1 MKKIREQADFDAGQ
15 QAASELHTFDRKGA
29 PQEFSDRGRA
39 DLKVRANDPRFADNA
54 MQDDSQLLDEFAGE
68 DSKIDRLHTM
78 LSRAGISDQQ
88 IRGGV
93 SLTQA
98 GLNKVAGKLAIG
110 PSEVKA
116 YINSLVQRLRN
127 ADENSLE
134 TLKEQYYNAVNV
146 IDEDDDDDGMDEA
159 GQSTSPFDQSGQS
172 TGQPASNT
180 SRPAS
185 SQSTGTGTP
194 APQPASQPGGQE
206 RYSYEPDALGS
217 VTVRDA
223 ATGRSK
229 FVQGA
234 QATDLLTRLGAQ
246 GANRQAIIAPL
257 VEKALPDT
265 KGGFASEISAKAG
278 TYNFQWRLG
287 ARNGLGTVMF
297 DAEDGPQMTLVDVRD
312 NEGNEIDVNPAMHR
326 ALMQQARTFLGNE

>member
-15 QAASELHTFDRKGA
+15 RPAAELHTFDRKGS

-39 DLKVRANDPRFADNA
+39 DLKVRSNDPRFADNA
-54 MQDDSQLLDEFAGE
+54 MADDSNQMLDEFAGE
-68 DSKIDRLHTM
+68 DSKIERLHTM

-93 SLTQA
+93 TLTQA
-98 GLNKVAGKLAIG
+98 GMNKVAGKLGIG
-110 PSEVKA
+110 PFDVKA
-116 YINSLVQRLRN
+116 YINSLVQQLRN

-146 IDEDDDDDGMDEA
+146 IDEDDDDGMDEA
-159 GQSTSPFDQSGQS
+159 GQPTGPFDQSK
-172 TGQPASNT
+172 
-180 SRPAS
+180 
-185 SQSTGTGTP
+185 
-194 APQPASQPGGQE
+194 E

-229 FVQGA
+229 FVQGS
-234 QATDLLTRLGAQ
+234 QATDLLTRLGAS

-257 VEKALPDT
+257 VEKALPDA
-265 KGGFASEISAKAG
+265 KGSFASEISAKSGA
-278 TYNFQWRLG
+278 YNFQWRLG
-287 ARNGLGTVMF
+287 AEHGLGTVMF

-312 NEGNEIDVNPAMHR
+312 NEGNEIDVDPAMHR
-326 ALMQQARTFLGNE
+326 ELMDQARSFLGNE

>member
-15 QAASELHTFDRKGA
+15 QTASKLHTFDRKGA
-29 PQEFSDRGRA
+29 AQEFSDRGRA

-54 MQDDSQLLDEFAGE
+54 MADDSEDVESRHLGLLDEFAGE

-116 YINSLVQRLRN
+116 YINSLVQQLRK

-134 TLKEQYYNAVNV
+134 TLREQYYNAVNV
-146 IDEDDDDDGMDEA
+146 IDEDEDDDGMDEA
-159 GQSTSPFDQSGQS
+159 GQSTSPFDQSG
-172 TGQPASNT
+172 P
-180 SRPAS
+180 
-185 SQSTGTGTP
+185 STGTGTP
-194 APQPASQPGGQE
+194 APQPVSQPGGQE

-257 VEKALPDT
+257 VETELPDA

-297 DAEDGPQMTLVDVRD
+297 DAEDGPQMKLVDVRD